1 MELPDTDE
9 ASNTASTSSSSAPL
23 ITQKAAVTRHD
34 ARHIPQVINAP
45 TSTQNTKAGQRA
57 NLTDYATPVASV
69 SAFCKAVIHNLVPP
83 EFFGTGEQGYAH
95 QEIILGHVDRFTR
108 LRRFENLSLD
118 DICRSIKVSRL

>member
-9 ASNTASTSSSSAPL
+9 ASYTASTSSSSAPL

-34 ARHIPQVINAP
+34 VRHIPQVINAQ
-45 TSTQNTKAGQRA
+45 TSTQNTKAEQRA

-69 SAFCKAVIHNLVPP
+69 SAFCKAVIQNLVPL

-118 DICRSIKVSRL
+118 DICRSIRVGRL